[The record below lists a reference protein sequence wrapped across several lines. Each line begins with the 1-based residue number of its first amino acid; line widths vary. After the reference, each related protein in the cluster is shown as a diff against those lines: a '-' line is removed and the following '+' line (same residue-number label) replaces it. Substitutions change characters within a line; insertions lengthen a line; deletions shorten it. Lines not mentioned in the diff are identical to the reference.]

1 MDVEAFAMENA
12 FRLIADQLS
21 VPKDAWWRWSMSAPP

>member
-1 MDVEAFAMENA
+1 LIVAREREEDDEATASA

-21 VPKDAWWRWSMSAPP
+21 ARSDGDD